1 MSLLEAHN
9 IVVERLAQRVL
20 DSVDFSLNAGEIV
33 GVVGPNGAGK
43 TTLLRALIGLQKTD
57 SGDVLF
63 QGKPL
68 DEFSH
73 SHIAKHIGYLP
84 QHAVFHWPITVERAV
99 SLGRFPHLAP
109 LARSTLEDHSAIARA
124 MEIAEVNDLRERRV
138 DQISGGECMR
148 VHLARVLAGEHL
160 GIIADEPTTS
170 LDPKYQLH
178 FLSVLE
184 QQAARGSAIV
194 ISLHDLSLA
203 SRFCHRVVVLQNGRA
218 VVVDTPERAL
228 NDTTL
233 ANVFEVRAERLST
246 TKGTSIVPTELLV
259 SSNSGSDENQ

>member
-1 MSLLEAHN
+1 MSLIEAIN
-9 IVVERLAQRVL
+9 VIVERLEQRIL
-20 DSVDFSLNAGEIV
+20 DGVDFSLNAGEIV

-43 TTLLRALIGLQKTD
+43 TTLLRTLLGLQKTN
-57 SGDVLF
+57 SGSVLF

-73 SHIAKHIGYLP
+73 RQIAQDIGYLP
-84 QHAVFHWPITVERAV
+84 QNAAFHWPITVARAV
-99 SLGRFPHLAP
+99 SLGRFPHIAP
-109 LARSTLEDHSAIARA
+109 LARSTLEDRSAIARA
-124 MEIAEVNDLRERRV
+124 MEIAGINNLKERRV

-194 ISLHDLSLA
+194 ISLHDLALA

-218 VVVDTPERAL
+218 VVADTPERAL

-233 ANVFEVRAERLST
+233 ANVFEIRAERLST
-246 TKGTSIVPTELLV
+246 TNGTSIVPTELVRPADL
-259 SSNSGSDENQ
+259 S